1 MTKSKL
7 GTGKLIT
14 ALSMVAFVLI
24 AIIPKLAFGLFSAL
38 GWIFSALGAGF
49 ILLASWFAKA
59 SDEPHEKAIWGGLLL
74 VLTVALV
81 YYFGLSLIDYWWL
94 ILFVAFVFAVAML
107 NVIWKERRRKK

>member
-1 MTKSKL
+1 MKK
-7 GTGKLIT
+7 GKIIA
-14 ALSMVAFVLI
+14 ALSMVAFVLV

-59 SDEPHEKAIWGGLLL
+59 SDEPHEKAIWGALLL
-74 VLTVALV
+74 ALTVALV

-107 NVIWKERRRKK
+107 NVVWKERRRKGKKK